1 MKTVVTIIAIL
12 DIILL
17 LSTMICGLW
26 ISGQNLGGE
35 ALASARSFHR
45 NIAIAS
51 IVLSLAVILWMLFAY
66 VR

>member
-1 MKTVVTIIAIL
+1 MKTLVIILAVL

-17 LSTMICGLW
+17 LSTLVCGLW
-26 ISGQNLGGE
+26 ISGQNLTGE
-35 ALASARSFHR
+35 ELASSRTFHR

-51 IVLSLAVILWMLFAY
+51 IVLSLVIILWMLIAY

>member
-1 MKTVVTIIAIL
+1 MKTIIIILVVL

-17 LSTMICGLW
+17 LSTLICGLW
-26 ISGQNLGGE
+26 ISGQNLTGAE
-35 ALASARSFHR
+35 LTSSREFHR

-51 IVLSLAVILWMLFAY
+51 IVLSLVVILWMFFAY